1 MVVYF
6 FNSFFLRGMISK
18 IVALEAVLMCPGRPT
33 YSILFSN
40 YPVKDLLMAFMY
52 FEYVPQSFSFSCICS
67 YVCIHMSKSKR
78 YAFVKSVRPACK
90 LWTGKD
96 QFFWCMS
103 PQEDAACPVPL
114 QDLQWF
120 PFAQRTKG
128 IHGCARPLVIQPG
141 PSAAFWTLFS
151 LTLHFLFLCAF
162 FCLKC
167 SSLPDSC
174 LNGQLGLE
182 KTPGKEFSSL

>member
-1 MVVYF
+1 MYF
-6 FNSFFLRGMISK
+6 FNSFFLRGTISK

-90 LWTGKD
+90 LWQGSVLLMHVAPGR
-96 QFFWCMS
+96 CCLS
-103 PQEDAACPVPL
+103 CPS
-114 QDLQWF
+114 
-120 PFAQRTKG
+120 A
-128 IHGCARPLVIQPG
+128 G
-141 PSAAFWTLFS
+141 PSMVSLCSEDQRHSWVCKASRDPAWTLCCLLDTVLAYPS
-151 LTLHFLFLCAF
+151 LPFPVCFFLFEMLF
-162 FCLKC
+162 FAWFM
-167 SSLPDSC
+167 P
-174 LNGQLGLE
+174 
-182 KTPGKEFSSL
+182 